1 MAPTAAVVILIS
13 QSIFDFVIVIF
24 IMFKMSEIINNQKK
38 AEKDIN
44 ELWKFARL
52 FRSMV
57 YGRHNRLVAKMQSI
71 LKKEEI
77 NSDFSDVFLKD
88 E

>member
-1 MAPTAAVVILIS
+1 
-13 QSIFDFVIVIF
+13 
-24 IMFKMSEIINNQKK
+24 MSEIINNQKK

-44 ELWKFARL
+44 ELWNFTRL

-57 YGRHNRLVAKMQSI
+57 YGSHNRLVAKIQLI

-77 NSDFSDVFLKD
+77 NSDFSDTFLKD